1 MKAILVPTDAQIM
14 LTLTPENAG
23 DEKTLHEFGL
33 RTGRAHIINCR
44 GFKYM
49 HADVEFLVQPMP
61 AGDRA

>member
-1 MKAILVPTDAQIM
+1 MKVRLNNNGAQTV

-33 RTGRAHIINCR
+33 RTNRAHMIVCR
-44 GFKYM
+44 GFQYM

-61 AGDRA
+61 NSD